1 MLELGSSATPS
12 RSMLSRSGHFPSV
25 SLLKPFPTLEEKVS
39 PDLLPWS
46 RSSFP
51 GGDDWASGG
60 PALCRRRAHPPGM
73 PRPPLLFPCAVR
85 DRAPQTLAKLS
96 VFGSESS
103 YNILSYLLTWI
114 SFARTRIIG
123 CTCVHP
129 CLMLGPPLPAANARV
144 RILVVMQCAMHLR
157 FLDWYFSAMVL
168 LVDVRHGTPPHRH
181 NCT

>member
-1 MLELGSSATPS
+1 MVVICKHLRWQSEHSDAELYS
-12 RSMLSRSGHFPSV
+12 FPS
-25 SLLKPFPTLEEKVS
+25 LL
-39 PDLLPWS
+39 
-46 RSSFP
+46 

-85 DRAPQTLAKLS
+85 DGAPQTLTKLS
-96 VFGSESS
+96 VLGSESS

-129 CLMLGPPLPAANARV
+129 CPMLGPPPAWDLPLFSNSNANSSLPFIFLR
-144 RILVVMQCAMHLR
+144 RKLVVYR
-157 FLDWYFSAMVL
+157 RKVPW
-168 LVDVRHGTPPHRH
+168 PW
-181 NCT
+181 

>member
-1 MLELGSSATPS
+1 MIFLENLTLLYSSHLKVFLIIFYFLNSNLNFEFGQVGYRPKPEPAPAGFFNPASLPPS
-12 RSMLSRSGHFPSV
+12 LCFLNV
-25 SLLKPFPTLEEKVS
+25 SLVSEREKKNS
-39 PDLLPWS
+39 LLPCS

-51 GGDDWASGG
+51 GGDAWASGG

-85 DRAPQTLAKLS
+85 DGAPQTLTKLS

-129 CLMLGPPLPAANARV
+129 CLCWV
-144 RILVVMQCAMHLR
+144 RPWVGR
-157 FLDWYFSAMVL
+157 
-168 LVDVRHGTPPHRH
+168 
-181 NCT
+181 